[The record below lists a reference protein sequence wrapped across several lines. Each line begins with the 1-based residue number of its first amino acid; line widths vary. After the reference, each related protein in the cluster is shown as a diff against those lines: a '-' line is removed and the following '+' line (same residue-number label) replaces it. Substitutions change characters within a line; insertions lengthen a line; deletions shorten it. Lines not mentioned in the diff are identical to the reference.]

1 MKVTNILMVGV
12 GGQGIILSSNIM
24 SRAAMHEGLDVK
36 KSEIHGMSQRGGSV
50 FSHIRYGAKV
60 WSPVIPRGQADVLL
74 ALEELE
80 VLRWANHLAPD
91 GQVIYLKN
99 QMLPSNVEVYPEGV
113 EAAIAKL
120 PHHVLALDPEE
131 LVAKTQNKKT
141 LNVAV
146 LGALS
151 RFVALQD
158 SSWRAAIEDS
168 APAGTFE
175 LNITAFEAGKALTRQ
190 EESK

>member
-80 VLRWANHLAPD
+80 VLRWADHLAPD

-120 PHHVLALDPEE
+120 PHRVLALDPEE